1 MAKSLKI
8 EVKESDSELRKKLKS
23 ASPQQQK
30 RIQMLLLIKKGT
42 HLTKAS
48 LALALGVSDHSV
60 QSWRTIYIQSGLD
73 SLLEEKRGGGK
84 KAQIT
89 EQAAVII
96 EKKLSNPSEGF
107 SSYVEAQEWINNR
120 FGLNMEYHAVN
131 KFIKRRFAA
140 KLKVGRKSH
149 VLKDP
154 TATAVFKKPSRK
166 AKTY

>member
-8 EVKESDSELRKKLKS
+8 EVKETESELRKALKS
-23 ASPQQQK
+23 VSLQQQK

-48 LALALGVSDHSV
+48 LSLALGVSDHSV
-60 QSWRTIYIQSGLD
+60 QTWRTKYIQAGLEA
-73 SLLEEKRGGGK
+73 LLEEKRGGSK
-84 KAQIT
+84 KSQLD
-89 EQAAVII
+89 EQASALL
-96 EKKLSNPSEGF
+96 EKKLSNPKEGF
-107 SSYVEAQEWINNR
+107 SSYIEAQEWINKR

-154 TATAVFKKPSRK
+154 TASAVFKKTFPKS
-166 AKTY
+166 